1 MRPTATLPLV
11 LLACAPL
18 VGCLATRTDLTSTS
32 GRIAG
37 WSGLAPTP
45 SVAVGSVPAGP
56 TTTGLTDPV
65 PQGSSPVCYV
75 LAPRLPRAST
85 QTAEPGIVWVEAVCE
100 GQVDPV
106 LALSVQR
113 ALTRLGYLPGD
124 EDGRYGPRTGAA
136 VERFKRDRLIYGDGL
151 TAETLSALGVV
162 WQRPPALTRESR

>member
-1 MRPTATLPLV
+1 MRPAATLSLV

-18 VGCLATRTDLTSTS
+18 VGCLATRSDLTGTS

-37 WSGLAPTP
+37 WSGLAPAPSTAAGVAPTGPTP
-45 SVAVGSVPAGP
+45 ASVANMPA
-56 TTTGLTDPV
+56 
-65 PQGSSPVCYV
+65 QGSSPVCYV
-75 LAPRLPRAST
+75 LAPRLPRATS

-100 GQVDPV
+100 GQVDPG

-136 VERFKRDRLIYGDGL
+136 IERFKRDRMIYGDGL
-151 TAETLSALGVV
+151 TAETLSALGVA

>member
-1 MRPTATLPLV
+1 MRPKATLPLV

-18 VGCLATRTDLTSTS
+18 VGCLATRADLTSTS

-37 WSGLAPTP
+37 WSGLAPAPSTSTGVAP
-45 SVAVGSVPAGP
+45 TGQTTASVANMP
-56 TTTGLTDPV
+56 

-75 LAPRLPRAST
+75 LAPRLPRPST
-85 QTAEPGIVWVEAVCE
+85 TPAESGLAWVEAVCE
-100 GQVDPV
+100 GQVDPT

-124 EDGRYGPRTGAA
+124 EDGRYGPRTGSA